1 MAIVVPI
8 AVLLAAVA
16 ALATLMIRKKQRD
29 QRKKAANA
37 GLLKVGRQGGV
48 FMKGLMLMLLACDV
62 MPSVWAVYLK
72 SLCSERVLR
81 LLLWNLLQYAHFT
94 DVKGM
99 PDVQDGPPS
108 SLQGTKSRSLPTGY
122 SGDVES
128 NQMG

>member
-8 AVLLAAVA
+8 AVLVAAVA

-48 FMKGLMLMLLACDV
+48 FMKGLMLMLPACDV

-81 LLLWNLLQYAHFT
+81 LLLWTLLSICTVH
-94 DVKGM
+94 GH
-99 PDVQDGPPS
+99 
-108 SLQGTKSRSLPTGY
+108 
-122 SGDVES
+122 
-128 NQMG
+128 